1 MILVSLGSAG
11 IGLSVVQ
18 GVEIP
23 WRGRAGFGEGG
34 VVPEHDQ
41 EKEKKLQA
49 EGMLTAKCDCVR
61 SLQAEVGDGD
71 ETEGILEGE

>member
-1 MILVSLGSAG
+1 MILISPGPTRR
-11 IGLSVVQ
+11 GLSVVQ

-34 VVPEHDQ
+34 VVAEHDQ

-49 EGMLTAKCDCVR
+49 EGLLTTKSDCMR
-61 SLQAEVGDGD
+61 RLQAELGDGD
-71 ETEGILEGE
+71 EREGILEGE